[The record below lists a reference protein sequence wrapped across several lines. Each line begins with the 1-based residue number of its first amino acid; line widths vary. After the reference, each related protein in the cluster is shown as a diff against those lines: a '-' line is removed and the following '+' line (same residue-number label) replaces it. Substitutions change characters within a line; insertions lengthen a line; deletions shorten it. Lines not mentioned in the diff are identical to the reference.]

1 MVCHMQGLSGQFG
14 ENIPKDLLTSGV
26 KKKKK
31 GTQYKLF
38 DLR

>member
-26 KKKKK
+26 KKK

-38 DLR
+38 HLG